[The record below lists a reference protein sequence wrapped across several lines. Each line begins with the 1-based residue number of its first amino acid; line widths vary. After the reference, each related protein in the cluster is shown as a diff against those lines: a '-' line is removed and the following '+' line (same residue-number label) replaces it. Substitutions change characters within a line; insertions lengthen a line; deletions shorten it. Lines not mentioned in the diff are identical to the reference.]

1 MSNCIKAICIAILV
15 SSAIPHQAFAIRDAI
30 TGAIS
35 DTGKFAKDVGKTV
48 GIGVAAKEIDQDAT
62 VALDTLL
69 KNSAAAAKLAK
80 TAKAILVYP
89 RILKAGLGVGGQHG
103 NGALRQGGKTIAYY
117 NIIAGSYGLQIGAQ
131 AFGYA
136 MFFMD
141 DAGLNNLLDNN
152 EGWEVGVGPSIVLVD
167 EGMAKTMNTTTIT
180 ESVYVFTFSQQGLMA
195 GAGIQGS
202 KISKITPK

>member
-1 MSNCIKAICIAILV
+1 MLV
-15 SSAIPHQAFAIRDAI
+15 SIIVPCQVFAIRDTI
-30 TGAIS
+30 TGAVS
-35 DTGKFAKDVGKTV
+35 SAGKVAKDMGKAV
-48 GIGVAAKEIDQDAT
+48 GIGVTAKEIDQDAA
-62 VALDTLL
+62 VALDALL

-103 NGALRQGGKTIAYY
+103 NGALRRDGKTVAYY

-141 DAGLNNLLDNN
+141 DAGLDNLLNNN

-167 EGMAKTMNTTTIT
+167 EGMAKTMNNTTIT

-202 KISKITPK
+202 KISRITPK